1 MAGIY
6 IHIPYCK
13 VACHYCNFHFSTN
26 RKTLNE
32 FIKALLHEIELQQY
46 YLQNETIE
54 TIYFGGGTPSVM
66 AIHEIDAILN
76 RLFNYFS
83 LANNIEI
90 TLEANPDDVTE
101 ERITE
106 WKQIGINRFSMGVQ
120 SFFEEDL
127 KWMNRSHNAKA
138 ALNSLYWVS
147 KAGFQNTNIDL
158 IYGLPEMSLHR
169 WKKNIETFLQFN
181 LPHLS
186 AYCLTVEPKTTLHK
200 LVKSGNTTIADDSL
214 ANAHLELLIQI
225 LQEHGYEH
233 YEISNFA
240 KPNQYSKH
248 NTAYWQGKKYLGLG
262 PSAHSYNGYSRQWN
276 IANNIKYINSLL
288 KNNKLLFE
296 EEKLTP
302 ANQFNELLMTSL
314 RTQWG
319 LSISLLK
326 EKFPDEMLSI
336 FEADIQP
343 YLLSK
348 HVIIDNGVLKLTHE
362 GKFIADKI
370 LSDLMMV

>member
-26 RKTLNE
+26 RKTLND
-32 FIKALLHEIELQQY
+32 FINALLREIELQQY

-66 AIHEIDAILN
+66 AIHDIDAVLN

-101 ERITE
+101 EKITE

-169 WKKNIETFLQFN
+169 WQKNIETFLQFN

-276 IANNIKYINSLL
+276 IDNNIKYINSLL
-288 KNNKLLFE
+288 KDNKLLFE

-326 EKFPDEMLSI
+326 EKFSDEMLSV
-336 FEADIQP
+336 FETDLQP

-348 HVIIDNGVLKLTHE
+348 HVIVNNGILKLTHK